1 MLMGLGLSAK
11 TVRALPA
18 MFVLGVVVPQLLF
31 YLGLRDESVMAGL
44 IAAGGWTI
52 GLQLFDVVRRR
63 LVDPLLLYG
72 SVLTMVQATVAGYA
86 HSATLYLARGVIENL
101 IWALVLLGSVVVRRP
116 VLVEAMGFL
125 LRTRSDAVLTLPAQT
140 ALGKLTILWAL
151 GFLARA
157 VGLYAAVTH
166 LAVGQFLLV
175 NTLAGWPLNGIG
187 LLLSAVYVQA
197 AIRRLQPAQLPYA
210 T

>member
-1 MLMGLGLSAK
+1 MLQELGFSRKAA
-11 TVRALPA
+11 RALPA
-18 MFVLGVVVPQLLF
+18 MFVLGVVMPQLLF

-72 SVLTMVQATVAGYA
+72 SVLTMVQGTVAGYA
-86 HSATLYLARGVIENL
+86 HSATLYLARGVVENL
-101 IWALVLLGSVVVRRP
+101 IWALVLLGSVAVRRP

-125 LRTRSDAVLTLPAQT
+125 LRTRSDAVLTLPTQG
-140 ALGKLTILWAL
+140 ALRRLTMLWAL
-151 GFLARA
+151 GFLVRA
-157 VGLYAAVTH
+157 AGLYAAVTH
-166 LAVGQFLLV
+166 LPIGQFLLV
-175 NTLAGWPLNGIG
+175 NTLAGLPLNGIG

-197 AIRRLQPAQLPYA
+197 AIRRFRPAHPPHA

>member
-1 MLMGLGLSAK
+1 M
-11 TVRALPA
+11 
-18 MFVLGVVVPQLLF
+18 PQLLF

-72 SVLTMVQATVAGYA
+72 SVWTMVQGTVAGYA
-86 HSATLYLARGVIENL
+86 HSATFYLAGGVVENV
-101 IWALVLLGSVVVRRP
+101 IWALVLVGSVALRRP
-116 VLVEAMGFL
+116 LLVGVMGSL
-125 LRTRSDAVLTLPAQT
+125 LRARSQAVLTLPTQA
-140 ALGKLTILWAL
+140 ALGRLTILWAL
-151 GFLARA
+151 GFLVRA

-175 NTLAGWPLNGIG
+175 NTLAGLPLNGIG
-187 LLLSAVYVQA
+187 LLLSAVYVKA
-197 AIRRLQPAQLPYA
+197 AITRFRPTRSSYA
-210 T
+210 A